1 MFQSS
6 LDILVSQVWSK
17 NSFGKCVFWVW
28 VHREPPLTTKGS
40 AQYLD
45 HLCVKF
51 SSSPFT
57 ISLFLYIFS
66 FFLYIFSFF
75 LASLFPFFSFPSPF
89 PFSSFPRSF
98 KSFQGWATCPPR
110 SPTPSYATAHISR
123 TVKHNLLYNCKLAR
137 LTSCHNYFK
146 GNRWRHQIKPYSI
159 IFV

>member
-6 LDILVSQVWSK
+6 LDIYQVWSK
-17 NSFGKCVFWVW
+17 NSFGKCVSFS
-28 VHREPPLTTKGS
+28 EFGSIGNPPLTTNGS

-75 LASLFPFFSFPSPF
+75 LASLFLFFSFPSPF

-98 KSFQGWATCPPR
+98 KNFPRTFQGWATCPPR
-110 SPTPSYATAHISR
+110 SPTPSYATAHISQ
-123 TVKHNLLYNCKLAR
+123 TVKHNLLYNCKPAR
-137 LTSCHNYFK
+137 
-146 GNRWRHQIKPYSI
+146 
-159 IFV
+159 